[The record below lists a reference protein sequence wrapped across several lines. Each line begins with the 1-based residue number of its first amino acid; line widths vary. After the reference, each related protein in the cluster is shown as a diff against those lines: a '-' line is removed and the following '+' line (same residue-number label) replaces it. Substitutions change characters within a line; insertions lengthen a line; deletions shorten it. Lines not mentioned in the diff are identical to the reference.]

1 MTRRLA
7 VMPARGGSRRIPGK
21 NTVPFCGAPLM
32 AHALRAAAASGLF
45 DVIHVSTEDDAI
57 AAVAAAEGFPPAFP
71 RDPALADDH
80 TPLLP
85 DVLRWVVEAFA
96 ARGERFGSVTL
107 VMPTAPLIE
116 AADLVDAHALFD
128 RHGGTRPVLAV
139 APFPVPIEWAFRRAA
154 DGALAPVQPG
164 MASVRSQ
171 DLPEAW
177 YDSGTF
183 LVMPPE
189 ALAPGAPPPDW
200 IGHVLPRWKA
210 VDIDTPEDLALAER
224 LFRGGGRRG

>member
-1 MTRRLA
+1 
-7 VMPARGGSRRIPGK
+7 MPARGGSKRIPGK
-21 NTVPFCGAPLM
+21 NIVPFCGAPLM

-45 DVIHVSTEDDAI
+45 STIHVSTEDEAI
-57 AAVAAAEGFPPAFP
+57 AAAAAAEGFPPAFA

-85 DVLRWVVEAFA
+85 DVLRWVVDAFA
-96 ARGERFGSVTL
+96 ARGERFDSVTL
-107 VMPTAPLIE
+107 VMPTAPLIGPDDL
-116 AADLVDAHALFD
+116 AAAHALFD

-139 APFPVPIEWAFRRAA
+139 STLPCPVEWAMRRGEDGTMTAIHPEAA
-154 DGALAPVQPG
+154 GI
-164 MASVRSQ
+164 RSQ

-183 LVMPPE
+183 LILPPG
-189 ALAPGAPPPDW
+189 ALAPGAPPPAW
-200 IGHVLPRWKA
+200 LGFPLPRWKA

-224 LFRGGGRRG
+224 LFRGRQGGG

>member
-1 MTRRLA
+1 
-7 VMPARGGSRRIPGK
+7 VIPARGGSKRIPGK
-21 NTVPFCGAPLM
+21 NIAPFCGAPLL

-45 DVIHVSTEDDAI
+45 DAIHVSTEDDRV
-57 AAVAAAEGFPPAFP
+57 AAVAAAEGFPPAFR

-85 DVLRWVVEAFA
+85 DVLRWVVDAFA
-96 ARGERFGSVTL
+96 ARGERFASVTL
-107 VMPTAPLIE
+107 VMPTAPLIGPE
-116 AADLVDAHALFD
+116 DLAAAHALFD

-139 APFPVPIEWAFRRAA
+139 STFPCPVEWAMRRAE
-154 DGALAPVQPG
+154 DGTLTPIQPG

-183 LVMPPE
+183 LIMPPE
-189 ALAPGAPPPDW
+189 ALAQGAPPPAW
-200 IGHVLPRWKA
+200 IGHTLPRWKA

-224 LFRGGGRRG
+224 LFRGREASG